1 MSEAMSGATSAWSRS
16 NPKCRW
22 EASRSRQSSVGEWD
36 GVELKKLK
44 IKKVETWCFAQII
57 FFEKWHL
64 FFLSSLGSSGRLMPA
79 PQATKGTSVSWA
91 MPGTGIS
98 LSLKNIFFSQR
109 YSNWIRE
116 KTRDVSQTWQV
127 QKGEGKNSTNSN
139 SVRYCYEIIRETGSE
154 NTPKSFG
161 TRISHQCVQ
170 TLWFCAKVAH
180 FDLLLRIDFW
190 VLSNEQENQKVAH
203 LSLFKILCSKIKF
216 LF

>member
-1 MSEAMSGATSAWSRS
+1 MAPLLPFLPRVLRPPDAGAPGHEGDLCLVGHAWNRYIF
-16 NPKCRW
+16 
-22 EASRSRQSSVGEWD
+22 V
-36 GVELKKLK
+36 LKK
-44 IKKVETWCFAQII
+44 
-57 FFEKWHL
+57 H
-64 FFLSSLGSSGRLMPA
+64 
-79 PQATKGTSVSWA
+79 
-91 MPGTGIS
+91 
-98 LSLKNIFFSQR
+98 FFSQR

-154 NTPKSFG
+154 KTPKSFG

>member
-16 NPKCRW
+16 NPKCRR
-22 EASRSRQSSVGEWD
+22 EGSRRRQSSVGEWD

-79 PQATKGTSVSWA
+79 PQATKGTSVSWD
-91 MPGTGIS
+91 MPGKGIFVFRKT
-98 LSLKNIFFSQR
+98 LFPQR

-139 SVRYCYEIIRETGSE
+139 SVRYWYEIIRETGSE
-154 NTPKSFG
+154 KTPKSFG
-161 TRISHQCVQ
+161 TRISHQCVK
-170 TLWFCAKVAH
+170 TLWFWAKVAH

-203 LSLFKILCSKIKF
+203 LSLFKILFSEM
-216 LF
+216 